1 MCVEVGGAHRIL
13 SGVKLFLSTHLHLH
27 LHFFLLAEISHW
39 TYSFLFSSVA
49 TESLQ
54 ALLFPGTRIVDRC
67 CCILPLMWVL
77 EIQGQALI
85 LSQKALYP
93 PASQSTCFR
102 KRAEEPSRQVHPS
115 LPLLPLPGALLGKGH
130 TDRAR
135 VIHYHLLLIKAA
147 KGAFRSVFLKLTSCL
162 TILGWLPSEQWADG
176 TCSVLQCDYTESG
189 KCPCPGGGHNHMCSC
204 LAVSRRHSFLIVITA
219 SGSYILSA
227 PNSVM
232 TPKHVG
238 QLWVSVNQCLLKT
251 DSSLMRVERFINP
264 WDNNNP

>member
-1 MCVEVGGAHRIL
+1 
-13 SGVKLFLSTHLHLH
+13 
-27 LHFFLLAEISHW
+27 
-39 TYSFLFSSVA
+39 
-49 TESLQ
+49 
-54 ALLFPGTRIVDRC
+54 
-67 CCILPLMWVL
+67 MWVL

-93 PASQSTCFR
+93 PTSQSTCFR
-102 KRAEEPSRQVHPS
+102 KRAEVHPS
-115 LPLLPLPGALLGKGH
+115 LLPLPLPGALLGRGH

-135 VIHYHLLLIKAA
+135 VIHYHLLFVKAA
-147 KGAFRSVFLKLTSCL
+147 MGAFWSVFLKLTSCL

-176 TCSVLQCDYTESG
+176 TRNQESVHVLEGTY
-189 KCPCPGGGHNHMCSC
+189 NHMCNC

-251 DSSLMRVERFINP
+251 DTSLMRDERYINP